1 MSVELRHLRYFVAV
15 AEDLSF
21 RKAAK
26 RLHIAQ
32 PPLGRQIRDLEEEL
46 GTPLFDRSR
55 NHVRLTGAGQ
65 VFLAGARETL
75 DAAAQA
81 VAAARKATRSAVPV
95 PFRIGKFGAFTA
107 SFLSQALVLYK
118 DAHPNVSIS
127 LFGMDPQAQL
137 DGLLADQ
144 LDLAFVP
151 TFDLLVRRRV
161 AKQLEAQPVLRS
173 PLVVLL
179 PAGHPLAAQA
189 GADRPE
195 KAIPLSKLAG
205 EVFLRFSADQ
215 NPSYTLLLVR
225 ECRRRAKFR
234 PRLGPEGSDHTDL
247 INLVATGEGIM
258 LEAQVLFE
266 DAMARLRSASLAARV
281 VARRM
286 ALPTFEL
293 VAAWSKAHPSPLVA
307 EFLKALGS
315 VSRLPKG
322 PAGRGSPP

>member
-1 MSVELRHLRYFVAV
+1 VPVELRHLRYFVAV

-26 RLHIAQ
+26 RLHIAE
-32 PPLGRQIRDLEEEL
+32 PPLGRQIRDLEEEI

-55 NHVRLTGAGQ
+55 NHVRLTAAGQ

-75 DAAAQA
+75 E
-81 VAAARKATRSAVPV
+81 AAARAVAGAQKATRSAVPV
-95 PFRIGKFGAFTA
+95 PFRIGKFGSFTA
-107 SFLSQALVLYK
+107 SFLSQALSLYK
-118 DAHPNVSIS
+118 DTHPNVSIS

-137 DGLLADQ
+137 DGLLAGQ

-151 TFDLLVRRRV
+151 TFDLLLRRGV
-161 AKQLEAQPVLRS
+161 AKQIEAQPVLRS

-179 PAGHPLAAQA
+179 PVGHPLAAQA
-189 GADRPE
+189 NAGRQE
-195 KAIPLSKLAG
+195 KAIPLSKLSG

-247 INLVATGEGIM
+247 INLVAAGEGVM
-258 LEAQVLFE
+258 LEAQFLFDE
-266 DAMARLRSASLAARV
+266 AMARLRSASVPARV
-281 VARRM
+281 VARRV
-286 ALPTFEL
+286 ALPLFEL
-293 VAAWSKAHPSPLVA
+293 VAAWSKAHASPQVA
-307 EFLKALGS
+307 EFLKSLAS
-315 VSRLPKG
+315 VPQLPKG
-322 PAGRGSPP
+322 HAGRSNQP